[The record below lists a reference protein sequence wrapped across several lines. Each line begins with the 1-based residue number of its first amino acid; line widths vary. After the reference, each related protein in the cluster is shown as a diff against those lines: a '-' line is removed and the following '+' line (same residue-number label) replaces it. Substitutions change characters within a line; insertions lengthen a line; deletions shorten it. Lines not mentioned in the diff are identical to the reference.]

1 MANFNPQQI
10 EQLAINGKIISS
22 ENGRVSGVTYRE
34 RYRLAD
40 GRYLDVTRD
49 TSVGNHQ
56 ITEYAIRKTKTKNWQ
71 VSL

>member
-10 EQLAINGKIISS
+10 EQLAATGKVVSS

-34 RYRLAD
+34 RYKLAD
-40 GRYLDVTRD
+40 GRYMDVTRD
-49 TSVGNHQ
+49 TGVGNHQ
-56 ITEYAIRKTKTKNWQ
+56 ITEFAIRKTKTKKWQ